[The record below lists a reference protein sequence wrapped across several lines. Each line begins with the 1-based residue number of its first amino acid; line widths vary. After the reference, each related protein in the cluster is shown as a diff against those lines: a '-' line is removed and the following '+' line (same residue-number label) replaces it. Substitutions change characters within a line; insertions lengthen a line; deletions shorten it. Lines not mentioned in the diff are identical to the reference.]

1 MRNMNKMRF
10 NKPIPP
16 DVNRPPIIVEERSL
30 DKGKGK

>member
-1 MRNMNKMRF
+1 MQF
-10 NKPIPP
+10 NKPVPL